1 MDVRGDDIKKIEIFW
16 KIPILDINLDPR
28 VFVLL

>member
-1 MDVRGDDIKKIEIFW
+1 MDVRGDDIKKIEVFW
-16 KIPILDINLDPR
+16 KIPILDINLDPG